1 MRLTFLFALVLIS
14 LFMAVSCQKEYS
26 VENKKNQE
34 PAIPIIKD
42 SLPVNYPF
50 ATGVCDAVTLGINP
64 GGIANFSPDTSASLA
79 SSVLLDMPA
88 SGNQGSQGSCA
99 AWAVVYGLGSYYVHT
114 STGKAYSD
122 TGNLSPKFTY
132 DQIAK
137 GDCGCT
143 SLIDHLYLLR
153 QEGAPSLGLM
163 PYDPADCSLLPDSL
177 QFHDALNYRITG
189 FESVDMHNVSLIKRA
204 LTAKKPV
211 VFAISIDDG
220 FKRLDSPFIWK
231 AHTGATG
238 EGHAMIIIGYDDSK
252 SAFRIL
258 NSWSTAWADGGEAW
272 IDYDF
277 FTSNVQGAGYV
288 YN

>member
-50 ATGVCDAVTLGINP
+50 ATGVCDAVTLGVNP
-64 GGIANFSPDTSASLA
+64 GEIAIYSPDTSSSLA
-79 SSVLLDMPA
+79 SSLILDMPA

-114 STGKAYSD
+114 TTGKSYSD

-153 QEGAPSLGLM
+153 EEGAPSLGLM
-163 PYDPADCSLLPDSL
+163 PYDPTDCSLQPDIL
-177 QFHDALNYRITG
+177 QFHNALNYRIKG
-189 FESVDMHNVSLIKRA
+189 FESVDMHNASLIKRA
-204 LTAKKPV
+204 LSAKKPV
-211 VFAISIDDG
+211 VFALSLIHISEPTRRTPI
-220 FKRLDSPFIWK
+220 
-231 AHTGATG
+231 
-238 EGHAMIIIGYDDSK
+238 
-252 SAFRIL
+252 
-258 NSWSTAWADGGEAW
+258 
-272 IDYDF
+272 
-277 FTSNVQGAGYV
+277 
-288 YN
+288 